1 MVVPWDGTI
10 PIFPMNNGI
19 SQWFWTLLKWQ
30 CKVPN
35 FLGFEVHPSHS
46 HSGWG
51 LARGETAVFGACS
64 PVKCSIV
71 YQCNS
76 TLLSLFEE
84 YPMWS
89 KPKDYVYLEHH
100 WFEQP
105 PHRLSSCISD
115 DLFAKRS
122 CELHFHSYHEGPSTN
137 NMEELKS
144 SATRCFPFVQVSCE
158 ELKSARA
165 NLKAALVADKKDLSN
180 SFLTNSKCQRSTSV
194 IVISEWSFYNC
205 STWICPHFLMLV
217 APNINR
223 NPVMFDIHLFLME
236 TKWIFICVFYAFSN
250 PCKGGSTR
258 YHSLKPSN
266 GSQVVKSNFVKKKRI
281 ASIGGIFFGRV
292 WSSFPFFSGFVHCP
306 DYLRTCG
313 KCKGFDH

>member
-10 PIFPMNNGI
+10 PRVPDRTTIFPVNNGI
-19 SQWFWTLLKWQ
+19 SLLKWQ
-30 CKVPN
+30 RKVPN

-46 HSGWG
+46 RLTGWE
-51 LARGETAVFGACS
+51 LARGETGVFGACS

-76 TLLSLFEE
+76 MLLSLFEE

-115 DLFAKRS
+115 DLFAKKS
-122 CELHFHSYHEGPSTN
+122 CEFHSCHEPSTN
-137 NMEELKS
+137 NMEDLKS

-165 NLKAALVADKKDLSN
+165 NLKAALVADKKDLTN

-194 IVISEWSFYNC
+194 IVSSEWSFYNC

-223 NPVMFDIHLFLME
+223 NPVMFDIHVFLME
-236 TKWIFICVFYAFSN
+236 TTWICVFYAFSN
-250 PCKGGSTR
+250 PCKGGS
-258 YHSLKPSN
+258 
-266 GSQVVKSNFVKKKRI
+266 QVAGGEKR
-281 ASIGGIFFGRV
+281 F
-292 WSSFPFFSGFVHCP
+292 C
-306 DYLRTCG
+306 
-313 KCKGFDH
+313 